1 MKTKRASRT
10 IVDERIEF
18 ELLGNSYC
26 MWTDLSPRKI
36 QPTPLKLQDGRTIQ
50 PGDRVTRL
58 GGKKTS
64 AGWTTIH
71 MLPGEYL
78 TYLGQY
84 SNLEG
89 TLVLF
94 QTREPK
100 ADYTVA
106 FWLHDSCGEILL
118 FHFTPANSG
127 RQVETTHCEFTS
139 STAPEGPCQLPMT
152 TH

>member
-1 MKTKRASRT
+1 MKTKRSSRT
-10 IVDERIEF
+10 IADDRIEF
-18 ELLGNSYC
+18 TLLGNSFC
-26 MWTDLSPRKI
+26 MWTDLAPAKV
-36 QPTPLKLQDGRTIQ
+36 QPVPLLIQDGRSIQ
-50 PGDRVTRL
+50 PGDKVTRL
-58 GGKKTS
+58 GGSKTS
-64 AGWTTIH
+64 AGWTTIR

-94 QTREPK
+94 QPREPK
-100 ADYTVA
+100 PDWIVA
-106 FWLHDSCGEILL
+106 FWLHAKHGTILL

-139 STAPEGPCQLPMT
+139 PEEKAV
-152 TH
+152 